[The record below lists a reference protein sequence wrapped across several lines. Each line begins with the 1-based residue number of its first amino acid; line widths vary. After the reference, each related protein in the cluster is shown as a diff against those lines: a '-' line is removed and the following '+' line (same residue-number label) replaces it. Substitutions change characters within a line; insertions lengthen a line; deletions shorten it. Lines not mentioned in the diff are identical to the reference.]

1 MIELCRDQ
9 RRYSVANIQNKNL
22 FKKKTYPGRK
32 TKGFLDVCE
41 SVDSAYSLTYKSN
54 ISEVPTC
61 ILHKPGRILF
71 VGVYIQVYYRAM
83 YHWTKKVY
91 LNFQFR
97 DSPQTGF
104 TWIYF

>member
-9 RRYSVANIQNKNL
+9 RRYSVANRIKIFFL
-22 FKKKTYPGRK
+22 KTYPGRK

-41 SVDSAYSLTYKSN
+41 SVDSAYIQIKYLRD
-54 ISEVPTC
+54 PD
-61 ILHKPGRILF
+61 LFFLRKPGRILF

-83 YHWTKKVY
+83 HRWTKKVY

-104 TWIYF
+104 MWIYF